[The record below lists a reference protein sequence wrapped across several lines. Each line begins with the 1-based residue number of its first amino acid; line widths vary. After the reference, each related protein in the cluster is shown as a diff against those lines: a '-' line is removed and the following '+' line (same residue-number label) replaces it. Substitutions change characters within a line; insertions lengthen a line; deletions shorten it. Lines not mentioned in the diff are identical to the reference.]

1 MPRLKGQKPVL
12 TGKPKEDR
20 GEALERQSTSGE
32 PADGGREGSR
42 CGRLAPCWDLPLR
55 SALPGDRSEPG
66 RAQLTG
72 FGKESEAGESESAPS
87 GAV

>member
-12 TGKPKEDR
+12 TGKPEEGR
-20 GEALERQSTSGE
+20 GGVSES
-32 PADGGREGSR
+32 PPDGGKEGSR
-42 CGRLAPCWDLPLR
+42 CGRRAPRWDLPLR
-55 SALPGDRSEPG
+55 SALGDRSEPG
-66 RAQLTG
+66 GVQRTG